1 MRAKLSPE
9 VAQALVGL
17 SASKDWQIFKQW
29 LEIQGAN
36 WNQVLIDANEPD
48 KRAIAAG
55 MVRAVNDI
63 VLAIDTA
70 PEILRGRNG

>member
-17 SASKDWQIFKQW
+17 SASKDWQVFKQW
-29 LEIQGAN
+29 LETQGAN

-55 MVRAVNDI
+55 MVRAVNDL
-63 VLAIDTA
+63 VLAIETA